1 MIEDH
6 PIADISVEQVDIDIE
21 SSIVVYVVIV
31 DKDHPSP
38 MDSEECALEVGI
50 VVQDIDEEDKEVLP
64 LENHKD
70 IMEEDYYQLY
80 RQWMVEEIGKN
91 GIGAGLRG
99 KHAWHGRSTRI
110 WEEEMDWI
118 AKNWPLLT
126 LMMNSTNKYQRRP

>member
-80 RQWMVEEIGKN
+80 RQ
-91 GIGAGLRG
+91 
-99 KHAWHGRSTRI
+99 
-110 WEEEMDWI
+110 
-118 AKNWPLLT
+118 
-126 LMMNSTNKYQRRP
+126 